1 MNRIVSCKSQ
11 KESDGARKNL
21 SGKYRDTLLGTHH
34 LGNIL
39 ILAVFVLLFGCCV
52 RKRSPKFVDPFN
64 VCSVLSHFSCRIR
77 DQVKASQFV
86 ALEIKRK

>member
-52 RKRSPKFVDPFN
+52 RKRSPKFVDPFTMFALYFHISP
-64 VCSVLSHFSCRIR
+64 VG
-77 DQVKASQFV
+77 FV
-86 ALEIKRK
+86 TK